1 MAKWGLLPHWAKDR
15 KIGFKM
21 INARAETL
29 TEKPAY
35 RGLLGRDRCLISHQ
49 PS

>member
-1 MAKWGLLPHWAKDR
+1 
-15 KIGFKM
+15 M

-35 RGLLGRDRCLISHQ
+35 RSLIRQAEHRCLILADGYYEWQKPEAPRGRCTSR
-49 PS
+49 